1 MPLPATGAE
10 LTFARVNRA
19 YTNCAI
25 GAAGN
30 APAGGQNIRLSAILG
45 ACATYG
51 ISQTAGTQIRFST
64 TFGGRPNPFTY

>member
-10 LTFARVNRA
+10 LSFARVNRA
-19 YTNCAI
+19 FTNCAI

-30 APAGGQNIRLSAILG
+30 APAGGQNIRLSYILG

-51 ISQTAGTQIRFST
+51 ISQTAGTQISFSSK
-64 TFGGRPNPFTY
+64 FGGRPNPYTY

>member
-10 LTFARVNRA
+10 LTFARVNKA
-19 YTNCAI
+19 FTNYAV

-30 APAGGQNIRLSAILG
+30 APLGGQNIRLSAILG
-45 ACATYG
+45 ACSTYG

-64 TFGGRPNPFTY
+64 TFGGRPNPYTY